1 MNKKMNSNIKSLDT
15 QLQEF
20 QQRRFMAMPLSGT
33 LVWALLILTG
43 WLLPPSAAVMAI
55 YIGTGSIVY
64 IAMGMAKLTGENFK
78 FEKGA
83 NRNFFDTLFLATV
96 GMSFMVYA
104 IAIPF
109 FLTDYRSLPFTV
121 AVLTGLMWLPIS
133 VMMQNWIGV
142 VHAVGRTLLCTAA
155 WFLYPELSFVLQP
168 VIVVGMYGVSLT
180 ALQRRWQHMQQNQV
194 VVAATA

>member
-1 MNKKMNSNIKSLDT
+1 MNSNIKSLDI

-20 QQRRFMAMPLSGT
+20 QQRRFMAMPLSGM

-55 YIGTGSIVY
+55 FIGTGSIVY

-78 FEKGA
+78 FQKGA

-109 FLTDYRSLPFTV
+109 FLADYRSLPFTV
-121 AVLTGLMWLPIS
+121 AVLAGLMWLPAS
-133 VMMQNWIGV
+133 VLMQNWIGV

-155 WFLYPELSFVLQP
+155 WVLFPELSFVLQP
-168 VIVVGMYGVSLT
+168 VLVVLMYLVSVV
-180 ALQRRWQHMQQNQV
+180 ALERRWQQMQQS
-194 VVAATA
+194 VAVTA

>member
-1 MNKKMNSNIKSLDT
+1 MNSNIKSLDT

-20 QQRRFMAMPLSGT
+20 QQRRFMAMPLSGM
-33 LVWALLILTG
+33 LVWALLIFTG
-43 WLLPPSAAVMAI
+43 WLLPPNAAVMAI

-96 GMSFMVYA
+96 AMSFMVYA

-121 AVLTGLMWLPIS
+121 AILTGLMWLPIS

-155 WFLYPELSFVLQP
+155 WFLFPDLSFVLQP
-168 VIVVGMYGVSLT
+168 VIVVCMYGVSLM
-180 ALQRRWQHMQQNQV
+180 ALQRRWQQMQQHQ
-194 VVAATA
+194 VVAAATA

>member
-1 MNKKMNSNIKSLDT
+1 MNSNIKSLDN

-20 QQRRFMAMPLSGT
+20 QQRRFMAMPLSGM
-33 LVWALLILTG
+33 LVWALLIVTG

-64 IAMGMAKLTGENFK
+64 IALGMAKLTGENFK
-78 FEKGA
+78 FQKGS

-121 AVLTGLMWLPIS
+121 AVLAGLMWLPIS

-142 VHAVGRTLLCTAA
+142 VHAVGRTSLCTAA
-155 WFLYPELSFVLQP
+155 WFLFPELSFVLQP
-168 VIVVGMYGVSLT
+168 VIVVGMYLVSLV
-180 ALQRRWQHMQQNQV
+180 ALQCRWLQIQQNQSL
-194 VVAATA
+194 AAVTA

>member
-1 MNKKMNSNIKSLDT
+1 MNSNIKSLDT

-20 QQRRFMAMPLSGT
+20 QQRRFMAMPLAGT
-33 LVWALLILTG
+33 LVWALLIFTG
-43 WLLPPSAAVMAI
+43 WLLPPNAAVMAS

-121 AVLTGLMWLPIS
+121 AILTGLMWLPIS

-155 WFLYPELSFVLQP
+155 WLLFPDLSFVLQP
-168 VIVVGMYGVSLT
+168 VIVVGMYGVSLM
-180 ALQRRWQHMQQNQV
+180 ALQNRWQLMQKAPQAS
-194 VVAATA
+194 AATA

>member
-1 MNKKMNSNIKSLDT
+1 MNSNIKSLDT

-20 QQRRFMAMPLSGT
+20 QQRRFMAMPLAGT
-33 LVWALLILTG
+33 LVWALLIFTG
-43 WLLPPSAAVMAI
+43 WLLPPNAAVMAI

-104 IAIPF
+104 IAITF

-121 AVLTGLMWLPIS
+121 AILTGLMWLPIS

-155 WFLYPELSFVLQP
+155 WFLFPELSFVLQP
-168 VIVVGMYGVSLT
+168 MIVVVMYGVSLM
-180 ALQRRWQHMQQNQV
+180 ALQNRWQGMQKAPQAS
-194 VVAATA
+194 AATA

>member
-1 MNKKMNSNIKSLDT
+1 MNSKMHSNIKSLDT

-20 QQRRFMAMPLSGT
+20 QQRRFMAMPLAGA

-43 WLLPPSAAVMAI
+43 WLLPPGAAVMAI

-121 AVLTGLMWLPIS
+121 AILTGLMWLPIS

-155 WFLYPELSFVLQP
+155 WFLFPELSFVLQP
-168 VIVVGMYGVSLT
+168 LIVVGMYGVSLM
-180 ALQRRWQHMQQNQV
+180 ALQNRWQGMQKAPQAS
-194 VVAATA
+194 AATA

>member
-1 MNKKMNSNIKSLDT
+1 MNSNIKSLDT

-20 QQRRFMAMPLSGT
+20 QQRRFMAMPLAGS
-33 LVWALLILTG
+33 LVWALLIFTG
-43 WLLPPSAAVMAI
+43 WLLPPNAAVMAI

-96 GMSFMVYA
+96 AMSFMVYA

-121 AVLTGLMWLPIS
+121 AILTGLMWLPIS

-155 WFLYPELSFVLQP
+155 WLLFPDLSFVLQP
-168 VIVVGMYGVSLT
+168 VIVVGMYGVSLM
-180 ALQRRWQHMQQNQV
+180 ALQNRWQLMQKAPQAS
-194 VVAATA
+194 AATA

>member
-1 MNKKMNSNIKSLDT
+1 MNSNIKSLDT

-20 QQRRFMAMPLSGT
+20 QQRRFMAMPLAGT
-33 LVWALLILTG
+33 LVWALLIFTG
-43 WLLPPSAAVMAI
+43 WLLPPNAAVMAI

-121 AVLTGLMWLPIS
+121 AILTGLMWLPIS

-155 WFLYPELSFVLQP
+155 WFLFPELSFVLQP
-168 VIVVGMYGVSLT
+168 MIVVGMYGVSLM
-180 ALQRRWQHMQQNQV
+180 ALQNRWQGMQKAPQAS
-194 VVAATA
+194 AATA